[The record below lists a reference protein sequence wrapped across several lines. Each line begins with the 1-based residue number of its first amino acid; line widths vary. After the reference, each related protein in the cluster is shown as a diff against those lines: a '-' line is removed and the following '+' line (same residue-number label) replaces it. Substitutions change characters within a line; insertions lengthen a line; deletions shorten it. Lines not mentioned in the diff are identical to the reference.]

1 MEKNFEE
8 IDVLELAYLLLKKW
22 YLMAI
27 CFILAVT
34 SAFAVT
40 KYYLRPVYKAE
51 STLFLGKEK
60 DQVTLSI
67 TDIQLNNQLVGDYR
81 QILKSRRVAEI
92 INEKLGVEIR
102 EFRGKVG
109 VTTVKD
115 SRIFSISYENTDPIL
130 AADVVNELAA
140 VIQEMASDI
149 IEVKNIKVIDTAV
162 VPINPI
168 SPSVKKNVGLAGLLG
183 LILGAGLIFLFEF
196 IDHTFKKAEEVEKQ
210 LGFNVIGTIPEF
222 EGAKRGAKKP
232 KDEKAL
238 EVHYLKN
245 LIAYNKPK
253 APATEAFRELRTN
266 LYYTSIDKELKTIVV
281 TSPTLGD
288 GKTVTAVNLA
298 VILAHSGKKV
308 LIIDADMRKP
318 KVHHYL
324 GVKNNYGLTNL
335 LAEQKESKA
344 KAIEKEDISNLHI
357 ITCGPIPPNP
367 AEMLSSNK
375 MKKLLDKLK
384 SEYDTIIID
393 TPPVG
398 QVTDA
403 AIISGIADGVL
414 LVLASGQ
421 TRIDMAKRAKRL
433 LEGVNA
439 NITGAVLTKIE
450 AGRTGYYYYKYE

>member
-1 MEKNFEE
+1 M
-8 IDVLELAYLLLKKW
+8 
-22 YLMAI
+22 
-27 CFILAVT
+27 
-34 SAFAVT
+34 
-40 KYYLRPVYKAE
+40 
-51 STLFLGKEK
+51 
-60 DQVTLSI
+60 
-67 TDIQLNNQLVGDYR
+67 
-81 QILKSRRVAEI
+81 
-92 INEKLGVEIR
+92 
-102 EFRGKVG
+102 
-109 VTTVKD
+109 
-115 SRIFSISYENTDPIL
+115 
-130 AADVVNELAA
+130 
-140 VIQEMASDI
+140 
-149 IEVKNIKVIDTAV
+149 
-162 VPINPI
+162 
-168 SPSVKKNVGLAGLLG
+168 
-183 LILGAGLIFLFEF
+183 
-196 IDHTFKKAEEVEKQ
+196 
-210 LGFNVIGTIPEF
+210 
-222 EGAKRGAKKP
+222 
-232 KDEKAL
+232 
-238 EVHYLKN
+238 
-245 LIAYNKPK
+245 
-253 APATEAFRELRTN
+253 
-266 LYYTSIDKELKTIVV
+266 V

-318 KVHHYL
+318 KVHHYF